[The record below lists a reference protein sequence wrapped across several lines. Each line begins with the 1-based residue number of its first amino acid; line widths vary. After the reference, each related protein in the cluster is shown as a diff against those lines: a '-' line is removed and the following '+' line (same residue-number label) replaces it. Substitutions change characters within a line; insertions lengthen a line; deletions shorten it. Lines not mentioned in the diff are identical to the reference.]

1 MENKKLK
8 LQVEDL
14 LQEIE
19 RFKTA
24 LVRSEQRVKEV
35 SEIPCKECPL
45 WRHKTDKL
53 SGKFFNI
60 IKGLKQELRDLKTD
74 CRAKIDDSKRDI
86 KD

>member
-35 SEIPCKECPL
+35 SEIPCKECP
-45 WRHKTDKL
+45 
-53 SGKFFNI
+53 
-60 IKGLKQELRDLKTD
+60 
-74 CRAKIDDSKRDI
+74 
-86 KD
+86 